1 MKSYQLI
8 VQLVVSSH
16 DRPTFARFFAL
27 EELLMKAVGP
37 PAEVDGHDIGSGEA
51 NIFIVTPDARRTFD
65 RIRPMLLHSD
75 C

>member
-37 PAEVDGHDIGSGEA
+37 PAEVDPAVFLIWA
-51 NIFIVTPDARRTFD
+51 P
-65 RIRPMLLHSD
+65 
-75 C
+75 